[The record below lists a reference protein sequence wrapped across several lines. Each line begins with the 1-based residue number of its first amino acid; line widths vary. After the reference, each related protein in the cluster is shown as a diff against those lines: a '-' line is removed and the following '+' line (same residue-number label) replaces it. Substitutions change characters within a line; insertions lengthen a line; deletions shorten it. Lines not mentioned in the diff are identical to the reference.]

1 MVFEMILG
9 RGMACPCPPGAGPER
24 QPRQTLLFKDFKAS
38 IDQGL
43 FEVSVMVCCGSAH
56 GRSIDDD
63 ISRVNIPDRSAAW
76 P

>member
-1 MVFEMILG
+1 
-9 RGMACPCPPGAGPER
+9 
-24 QPRQTLLFKDFKAS
+24 
-38 IDQGL
+38 
-43 FEVSVMVCCGSAH
+43 VMVCCGSAH